1 MTISTLMVELFFSL
15 IDAMDLQQQQQ
26 QQHTDLQDIFT
37 ERTVWGAFPPG
48 HECSWS
54 RSSVKE
60 ERHEN
65 QKHF

>member
-1 MTISTLMVELFFSL
+1 MTISPLMVELFP
-15 IDAMDLQQQQQ
+15 IDTMDVQLQQ
-26 QQHTDLQDIFT
+26 TDLVDILK
-37 ERTVWGAFPPG
+37 ERGRPRRFFPG
-48 HECSWS
+48 HECVWS